1 MDIIEHNPDAWLAL
15 ALADE
20 LAAQGEHELAQ
31 ALLSELA

>member
-1 MDIIEHNPDAWLAL
+1 MHTTELPPDSWVAL

-31 ALLSELA
+31 ALLADLV